1 LCRLLSVLNVSNS
14 IIEST
19 AVSWEV
25 EQLFYSKCPKKIQ
38 MLLSFSKRV
47 LVHFLVTRVDGTHHV
62 TQCIRHK
69 NFFFHF
75 YSCQHHHRHSKCL
88 CSSLFKCILPAVCV
102 CPTIFSLFFWS
113 NTLQRVFFSNNNNL
127 LLVCT
132 QTAQLN
138 RPSTTITPTY
148 LTCTRENKKD

>member
-1 LCRLLSVLNVSNS
+1 M
-14 IIEST
+14 T
-19 AVSWEV
+19 
-25 EQLFYSKCPKKIQ
+25 
-38 MLLSFSKRV
+38 LSFSKRV

-138 RPSTTITPTY
+138 RPSIY
-148 LTCTRENKKD
+148 LPAIIFSIQEKIRKINLNTSGTVFRDKHE

>member
-1 LCRLLSVLNVSNS
+1 MWHLASQAGFWTKSEPRLFIIIFRGIYYSKRPRTHAGHDIEKHLCRLLSVLNVSNS
-14 IIEST
+14 IIDST

-102 CPTIFSLFFWS
+102 SHHFFP
-113 NTLQRVFFSNNNNL
+113 L
-127 LLVCT
+127 LLV
-132 QTAQLN
+132 
-138 RPSTTITPTY
+138 
-148 LTCTRENKKD
+148 